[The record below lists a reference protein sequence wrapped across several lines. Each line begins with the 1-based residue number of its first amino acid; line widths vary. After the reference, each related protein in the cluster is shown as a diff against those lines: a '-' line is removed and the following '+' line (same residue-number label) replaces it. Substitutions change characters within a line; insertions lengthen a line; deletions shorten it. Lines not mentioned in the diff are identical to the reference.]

1 MNPEAQALYEEMKIS
16 LGKLVPDVE
25 LYYKAEIAVEINQL
39 KKERNAVILGHNY
52 MEPVLFH
59 SIPDFRGDS
68 LDLSRKAASTDKDVI
83 VFCGVKFMA
92 ETAKILNPSKTVLLP
107 AEKAGC
113 SLAESISAEDVRALK
128 RKYPGVPVV
137 TYVNTYAD
145 VRQLRQ
151 RFPGIPVVTYVNTYA
166 DVKAESDICC
176 TSGNA
181 VAVVESLKSDTII
194 FLPDQ
199 YLASNVAKETGKHII
214 FPSIGP
220 ALLASPH
227 SGHQNGGN
235 EGGLDV
241 QMVGWHGKCEV
252 HDQFTVEDIRVVR
265 EQFPDVVVLTHPE
278 CPPEVVEASDFS
290 GSTKAMIDYVQNQ
303 QASHFL
309 VLTECSMGDNIAAAN
324 PEKDLLRLCMVRCPH
339 MNMITMEN
347 VRDSLRNNWQVIEV
361 PEEIRVRAFQAVDR
375 MIRIG

>member
-1 MNPEAQALYEEMKIS
+1 MNPEAQALYEDMKIH
-16 LGKLVPDVE
+16 LGKFVPDFE
-25 LYYKAEIAVEINQL
+25 LYYKAEIAVEINAL

-52 MEPVLFH
+52 MEPVLFY
-59 SIPDFRGDS
+59 SIPDFKGDS
-68 LDLSRKAASTDKDVI
+68 LDLSRKAATTDKDVI

-113 SLAESISAEDVRALK
+113 SLAESITAEDVRALK

-145 VRQLRQ
+145 V
-151 RFPGIPVVTYVNTYA
+151 
-166 DVKAESDICC
+166 KAESDICC

-181 VAVVESLKSDTII
+181 IAVVESLKSDTVI
-194 FLPDQ
+194 FLPDK
-199 YLASNVAKETGKHII
+199 YLAGNVARETGKHII
-214 FPSIGP
+214 FPSISP
-220 ALLASPH
+220 SPIIAS
-227 SGHQNGGN
+227 SGGEMRKGDEENL
-235 EGGLDV
+235 LDV
-241 QMVGWHGKCEV
+241 QLIGWNGRCEV
-252 HDQFTVEDIRVVR
+252 HEKFTVEDIRAVR
-265 EQFPDVVVLTHPE
+265 KQFPDVAVLTHPE
-278 CPPEVVEASDFS
+278 CPPEVVAEADYS
-290 GSTKAMIDYVQNQ
+290 GSTNAMIKFVQQSN
-303 QASHFL
+303 APHFL

-347 VRDSLRNNWQVIEV
+347 VRDSLLHNRQVIEV

-375 MIRIG
+375 MIKIG

>member
-1 MNPEAQALYEEMKIS
+1 MNPEAQALYEEMKAP
-16 LGKLVPDVE
+16 LGKLVPDFE
-25 LYYKAEIAVEINQL
+25 LYYKAEIAVEIKQL

-52 MEPVLFH
+52 MEPVLFY
-59 SIPDFRGDS
+59 SIPDFKGDS
-68 LDLSRKAASTDKDVI
+68 LDLSRKASSTDKDVI

-145 VRQLRQ
+145 V
-151 RFPGIPVVTYVNTYA
+151 
-166 DVKAESDICC
+166 KAESDICC

-181 VAVVESLKSDTII
+181 IAVVESLHTDTVI

-199 YLASNVAKETGKHII
+199 YLARNVARETGKHII
-214 FPSIGP
+214 FPSLGMDSLP
-220 ALLASPH
+220 DNL
-227 SGHQNGGN
+227 
-235 EGGLDV
+235 LDV
-241 QMVGWHGKCEV
+241 QMIGWQGKCEV
-252 HDQFTVEDIRVVR
+252 HDRFSVEDIRAVR
-265 EQFPDVVVLTHPE
+265 EQFPDVLVLTHPE
-278 CPPEVVEASDFS
+278 CPPEVVAASDYS
-290 GSTKAMIDYVQNQ
+290 GSTNAMIKFVQQSN
-303 QASHFL
+303 APHYL

-347 VRDSLRNNWQVIEV
+347 VRDALKFDRYIIDV
-361 PEEIRVRAFQAVDR
+361 PEEIRVRAFRAVDR
-375 MIRIG
+375 MIKIG

>member
-1 MNPEAQALYEEMKIS
+1 MNPEAQALYEEMKTS
-16 LGKLVPDVE
+16 LGKLVPDFE
-25 LYYKAEIAVEINQL
+25 LYYKAEIAVEINHL

-59 SIPDFRGDS
+59 AIPDFRGDS

-92 ETAKILNPSKTVLLP
+92 ETAKILSPSKTVLLP

-113 SLAESISAEDVRALK
+113 SLAESITAEDVRALK

-145 VRQLRQ
+145 V
-151 RFPGIPVVTYVNTYA
+151 
-166 DVKAESDICC
+166 KAESDICC

-181 VAVVESLKSDTII
+181 IAVVESLQAETVI

-199 YLASNVAKETGKHII
+199 YLASNVARETGKHII
-214 FPSIGP
+214 FPS
-220 ALLASPH
+220 LTLQTDSL
-227 SGHQNGGN
+227 
-235 EGGLDV
+235 LDV

-252 HDQFTVEDIRVVR
+252 HEKFTVEDIRAVR

-278 CPPEVVEASDFS
+278 CPPDVVEASDYS
-290 GSTKAMIDYVQNQ
+290 GSTNAMIKYVQHSN
-303 QASHFL
+303 APHFL

-324 PEKDLLRLCMVRCPH
+324 PDKDLLRLCMVRCPH

-347 VRDSLRNNWQVIEV
+347 VRDSLLHNRQVIEV
-361 PEEIRVRAFQAVDR
+361 PEEIRLRAFQAVER
-375 MIRIG
+375 MIKIG

>member
-1 MNPEAQALYEEMKIS
+1 MNPEAQALYEEMKVS
-16 LGKLVPDVE
+16 LGKLVPDFE

-39 KKERNAVILGHNY
+39 KKERDAVILGHNY

-59 SIPDFRGDS
+59 TIPDFKGDS
-68 LDLSRKAASTDKDVI
+68 LDLSRKAATTDRNVI

-92 ETAKILNPSKTVLLP
+92 ETAKILNPTKTVLLP

-145 VRQLRQ
+145 V
-151 RFPGIPVVTYVNTYA
+151 
-166 DVKAESDICC
+166 KAESDICC

-181 VAVVESLKSDTII
+181 IAVVESLKTDTVI

-199 YLASNVAKETGKHII
+199 YLASNVARETGKHII
-214 FPSIGP
+214 FPSIGVGADIKSAP
-220 ALLASPH
+220 ANTL
-227 SGHQNGGN
+227 
-235 EGGLDV
+235 LDV
-241 QMVGWHGKCEV
+241 QMIGWHGKCEV
-252 HDQFTVEDIRVVR
+252 HDKFTVEDIRAVR
-265 EQFPDVVVLTHPE
+265 EQFPDVAVLTHPE
-278 CPPEVVEASDFS
+278 CPPEVVAAADYS
-290 GSTKAMIDYVQNQ
+290 GSTNAMIKYVQQSN
-303 QASHFL
+303 APHFL

-347 VRDSLRNNWQVIEV
+347 VRDSLLHNRQVIEV

-375 MIRIG
+375 MIKIG